1 MQLREKCVFSLSGDQ
16 ILGHMTPVSKI
27 NEDLTIREDEDN
39 RGIFLLNICQYKLA

>member
-27 NEDLTIREDEDN
+27 NGAFGN
-39 RGIFLLNICQYKLA
+39 